1 MPNGKLAAGS
11 RTAGPVLLVEDDA
24 DIRGAMAELLQDEG
38 YDFILAEHGLDALE
52 ALDRQTPSLLLT
64 DLLMPVMNGVE
75 LIARLRDEPRWA
87 DLPIVVMTAAG
98 DRIIGVELESL
109 NLPVLKKPVDV
120 EDLAQM
126 LARYSGASAEQTRS
140 V

>member
-1 MPNGKLAAGS
+1 MPDGKLAAGS

-24 DIRGAMAELLQDEG
+24 DLRSALAELLHDEG
-38 YDFILAEHGLDALE
+38 YDFIMAEHGLDALE

-64 DLLMPVMNGVE
+64 DLLMPIMNGVE

-98 DRIIGVELESL
+98 DRIIGAELEGL

-120 EDLAQM
+120 ADLAQV
-126 LARYSGASAEQTRS
+126 LARYSGTSAEQTRS

>member
-1 MPNGKLAAGS
+1 MPDGKLTAGS

-24 DIRGAMAELLQDEG
+24 DIRSAMAELLHDEG
-38 YDFILAEHGLDALE
+38 YDFILAEHGLEALD

-109 NLPVLKKPVDV
+109 NLPVLKKPVDIDDFAEMV
-120 EDLAQM
+120 
-126 LARYSGASAEQTRS
+126 ARYSGARAEQTRS
-140 V
+140 A